1 MNKKQEILNMIINN
15 SNRVVFFG
23 GAGVSTESGIPDF
36 RSKDGLY
43 NQKYDKD
50 PEYMLSH
57 ECFEK
62 EPQEFYKFYFNKL
75 NFKNIKPNP
84 CHEVLQKLE
93 EKNILKCIITQNIDG
108 LHQKSEAKNV
118 LELHGNAN
126 RFFCTKCH
134 KQYNINDINH
144 KGIPKCACGAI
155 LKPDVVLYGEPLNQ
169 EVLKKAI
176 NEIQQC
182 DTLIVGGTSLIVQ
195 PAASLVSYFRG
206 KYLIVINKDKTP
218 LDNMAFLVIHDSI
231 GKVFSNIIIEDKG

>member
-134 KQYNINDINH
+134 KQYNVNDINH
-144 KGIPKCACGAI
+144 KGIPKCTCGAI

-206 KYLIVINKDKTP
+206 KYLIVINKDETP